1 MLVDEGKVIFEYEL
15 SPRLGDRSL
24 PRKVELADNE
34 LERLCTYYSMGS
46 NQRRLRVM
54 TELAKGVEL
63 RFSDIMQ
70 IATNPKLAQD
80 CLQPMLKEGL
90 VVHGKRGS
98 GYQISEKALPLVVFL
113 TVGLGKMLSVLE
125 RDIAAR
131 NARGPK

>member
-1 MLVDEGKVIFEYEL
+1 MLVDEGKVLFEYEL
-15 SPRLGDRSL
+15 SPRLGDRNLS
-24 PRKVELADNE
+24 RSVELAEGE
-34 LERLCTYYSMGS
+34 LERLSTYYSMGS

-80 CLQPMLKEGL
+80 CLRPMLKEGL

-113 TVGLGKMLSVLE
+113 TVGFGKVLSVLE
-125 RDIAAR
+125 RDIAAGS
-131 NARGPK
+131 ARGSK